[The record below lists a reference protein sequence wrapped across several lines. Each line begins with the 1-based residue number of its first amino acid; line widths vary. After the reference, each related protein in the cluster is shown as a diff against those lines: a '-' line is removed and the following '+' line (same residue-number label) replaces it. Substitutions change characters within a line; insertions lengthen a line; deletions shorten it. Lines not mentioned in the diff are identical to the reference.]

1 MSRADTEK
9 LAVLESTSRSLSA
22 GMVLVQ
28 TELAAIGTPMRE
40 LHAGLPR
47 LQGIPAQLDR
57 IETLLSQQLTI
68 GNPAGSVMLQ
78 QDELRMTHRVAT
90 GRFLAKP
97 SVLREICDVT
107 GAVSS
112 LERDGHDR
120 DQFWNLVRSLAGRA
134 MVCRCRLRRQIRR
147 NNFTWSSL
155 VVSVETAV
163 PEHLP
168 GCPLGQATSTNRSR
182 KLSLTYTGLGRILN
196 SAVQLS
202 FEMTRG
208 AGGWSIS
215 PSFTYYP
222 TVDAEVAPAFRIL
235 TLLKNAMRVVSYE
248 DRDPRTPARLEE
260 LVALAL
266 LKLVTLFQTS
276 KASPLAVDS
285 KNQSL
290 VHYAAEMV
298 SPKLPAHDLWALA
311 QPHMV
316 LVPRYVTSPGKRPC
330 TAGHGPA

>member
-1 MSRADTEK
+1 
-9 LAVLESTSRSLSA
+9 
-22 GMVLVQ
+22 
-28 TELAAIGTPMRE
+28 
-40 LHAGLPR
+40 
-47 LQGIPAQLDR
+47 
-57 IETLLSQQLTI
+57 
-68 GNPAGSVMLQ
+68 MLQ
-78 QDELRMTHRVAT
+78 QDEHRMTHRVAT

-97 SVLREICDVT
+97 SALREICDVS

-112 LERDGHDR
+112 LERNGHDR
-120 DQFWNLVRSLAGRA
+120 DQFWNLVSSLAGRA
-134 MVCRCRLRRQIRR
+134 VVCRCRPRRHIRR

-155 VVSVETAV
+155 VFSVETAV
-163 PEHLP
+163 PEHLS
-168 GCPLGQATSTNRSR
+168 GCPLGQAAGVNRSQ
-182 KLSLTYTGLGRILN
+182 KISLRYTGLRRILN

-202 FEMTRG
+202 FGMTRG

-222 TVDAEVAPAFRIL
+222 TVDAKTAPAFRIL
-235 TLLKNAMRVVSYE
+235 TLLKNAHAMRLVSYE
-248 DRDPRTPARLEE
+248 DPDPRTPARLEE

-266 LKLVTLFQTS
+266 VKLVTLFQTS

-285 KNQSL
+285 ENQSL

-298 SPKLPAHDLWALA
+298 SPKLPAHDLWTLT

-316 LVPRYVTSPGKRPC
+316 LVPRYVKSLGKRPS